1 MTVKSFN
8 GIDFEYI
15 AGYNAYDEQLSKI
28 SNQSCSII
36 LTRNDLFILMYEIA
50 DRMGYDI
57 TNKQI
62 LTMESITHLSKL
74 VSQANNRIDELEK
87 EIKFLKPVIVYKND
101 IAFEED
107 DKERQNVNKKQFE
120 EFETTYVNLI
130 NSLISR
136 INNLEKKLIKE
147 DD

>member
-28 SNQSCSII
+28 SNQSCSIT
-36 LTRNDLFILMYEIA
+36 LTRNDLFILMNEIA
-50 DRMGYDI
+50 DRMGYNI
-57 TNKQI
+57 TNKQTQ
-62 LTMESITHLSKL
+62 TMESITNLSK
-74 VSQANNRIDELEK
+74 SIDQTNGRIDEIKK
-87 EIKFLKPVIVYKND
+87 EIKFLKEYVYKND

-120 EFETTYVNLI
+120 EFETTYVNLM

-136 INNLEKKLIKE
+136 INNLENKLIKE

>member
-15 AGYNAYDEQLSKI
+15 FNYNDLGEPISKI
-28 SNQSCSII
+28 SNDYSDIT
-36 LTRNDLFILMYEIA
+36 LTHDALFKLMKEIA
-50 DRMGYDI
+50 DRMGYNI
-57 TNKQI
+57 TNMQTP
-62 LTMESITHLSKL
+62 TMESITHLSKL
-74 VSQANNRIDELEK
+74 VSQTNNRIDELQK
-87 EIKFLKPVIVYKND
+87 EVKFPKPVIVYKND

-107 DKERQNVNKKQFE
+107 DKERQNVNKKQFG